1 MSEESDGAINT
12 KTIEDI
18 EVEMLD
24 TELNLHVTFLGQIQD
39 LLDSVARLN
48 ASTGFL
54 STSTIVLNMGLIQRL
69 SMFEDVEIDFE
80 QIDLI
85 NRVFQQVDEQMRI
98 ERTEV
103 IRKSRGSSIKQGDF
117 LPKEKVCQ

>member
-54 STSTIVLNMGLIQRL
+54 STSAIVLNMGLIQRL

>member
-54 STSTIVLNMGLIQRL
+54 STSAIVLNMGLIQRL

-117 LPKEKVCQ
+117 LPKEKVC

>member
-39 LLDSVARLN
+39 LLDTVSKLH
-48 ASTGFL
+48 ASTAFL
-54 STSTIVLNMGLIQRL
+54 STSAIVLNMGLIQRL

-117 LPKEKVCQ
+117 LPKEKVC